1 MYPEL
6 QALIH
11 EAEFQ
16 YLQGE
21 DLDRLSQEMSTLK
34 DRLTAY
40 RILRD
45 KEISIFQTV
54 ADTLIEKLPN
64 EKTKKLETSLRHWL
78 LITRYCGMAMLLN
91 NPEFL
96 EHRLLEW
103 LTDIV
108 VAHESQSIS
117 QTIYSVLIAKLEKE
131 LSETQ
136 LQHIQ
141 RFLAQA
147 NNYLAE
153 NTAVSV

>member
-11 EAEFQ
+11 EAEHQ
-16 YLQGE
+16 YLQA
-21 DLDRLSQEMSTLK
+21 DNLYRLNQEVSTLK

-40 RILRD
+40 KILRD
-45 KEISIFQTV
+45 QEISIFQEV
-54 ADTLIEKLPN
+54 ADKAVKQFPQEDGKKIEN
-64 EKTKKLETSLRHWL
+64 VIRHWI

-108 VAHESQSIS
+108 QAHESQSLFS
-117 QTIYSVLIAKLEKE
+117 VIYSLLVVKLGGE
-131 LSETQ
+131 LSEAG
-136 LQHIQ
+136 LQQIQ
-141 RFLAQA
+141 PFLTQA
-147 NNYLAE
+147 NDYLSNVPVLNA
-153 NTAVSV
+153 

>member
-11 EAEFQ
+11 EAESQ
-16 YLQGE
+16 YLQTDNLNKFTNE
-21 DLDRLSQEMSTLK
+21 VSTLK

-40 RILRD
+40 RLLRD
-45 KEISIFQTV
+45 QEISIFQEV
-54 ADTLIEKLPN
+54 ADIIQSQLPN
-64 EKTKKLETSLRHWL
+64 EKTQKIETALRHWL

-91 NPEFL
+91 SPEFL

-117 QTIYSVLIAKLEKE
+117 NSIYSLLVAKLEDVMS
-131 LSETQ
+131 SEQ
-136 LQHIQ
+136 LGHIQ
-141 RFLAQA
+141 PFLAQA
-147 NNYLAE
+147 NQYLQ
-153 NTAVSV
+153 NSIVVPV

>member
-11 EAEFQ
+11 EAESQ
-16 YLQGE
+16 YLQAE
-21 DLDRLSQEMSTLK
+21 DLDKLTKEISTLK

-45 KEISIFQTV
+45 QEISIFQDV
-54 ADTLIEKLPN
+54 ADQVVKLLPE
-64 EKTKKLETSLRHWL
+64 EKTKKIETTIRHWL

-108 VAHESQSIS
+108 QAHESQSIS
-117 QTIYSVLIAKLEKE
+117 DCIYALLVEKLTQVLPDEGLE
-131 LSETQ
+131 Q
-136 LQHIQ
+136 IQ
-141 RFLAQA
+141 PFLAQA
-147 NNYLAE
+147 NNYLTNA
-153 NTAVSV
+153 TALSV